1 VPPPPLGSLSP
12 GLVAAVR
19 DQVPELAVVYSDQE
33 TSFRVAAAAPIYIAV
48 APPGHVANTVQNRPF
63 ERAADAR
70 RFLRTGDLS
79 IPRSYGAEFLVVDR
93 IRSRRDFDLPEVY
106 RDPRFVLYLLPPE
119 P

>member
-1 VPPPPLGSLSP
+1 M
-12 GLVAAVR
+12 
-19 DQVPELAVVYSDQE
+19 
-33 TSFRVAAAAPIYIAV
+33 YIAV

-93 IRSRRDFDLPEVY
+93 IRSRRDFDLPELY
-106 RDPRFVLYLLPPE
+106 RDPRFVLYLLPAE